1 MSIFKEMTDVKVVF
15 KLLEGGDNVP
25 IGYTFVRCH
34 IIFDVNMEDFIR
46 KYRFVASVHMI
57 ETPADI
63 TYARFFPC
71 ETVCLDL
78 LISTLNDLEVKCGDV
93 MNEYINAPIEENIRT
108 TLVP

>member
-1 MSIFKEMTDVKVVF
+1 MKYVKVAF
-15 KLLEGGDNVP
+15 KLLEEDNILP
-25 IGYTFVRCH
+25 IRYTFFRGH
-34 IIFDVNMEDFIR
+34 MIFDVNMEDFIR

-57 ETPADI
+57 ETPAAI